1 MNLLNLFDI
10 VDAVA
15 AQKQSEQPTDN
26 VVDVPATVQA
36 SQANGQPATIVVPVA
51 AASEVEVL
59 EDDHEDSLNIG
70 DEVIIAGNVQY
81 QGKTGRVVDFGR
93 NKHFVIVDLY
103 NFGKH
108 SFHSSNVEHNDYAD
122 SEEEDADWRERDHGL
137 FGDDERDEVNEDNG
151 GYYYEIL
158 ARKVFDERPNFSTS
172 GRAEELV
179 DYAFRFAVQDLG
191 KSRARWEFG
200 YDEDF
205 LSDFVSAYGELQRGE
220 QGVAEGSSN
229 VRYKAHPTKKT
240 HIVVTQVPAG
250 HKGIKVGDEI
260 ARSDI
265 KGWKG
270 FSAERKNK
278 VVAEGKAVY
287 YHVVDHN
294 NKSIKAFMY
303 SQDAI
308 KFVND
313 RRKKDPTANKWKVV
327 AKKNAV
333 IGEQGVAE
341 GEYDDPRWEP
351 REPDMSRKVDW
362 DIEAERNAPEE
373 KSEPTTVTVKD
384 ADGKVVLTFP
394 STGGFYGDKRLAA
407 SKGFD
412 TETGDYTMKWKRDTN
427 EGNNWLDTPVSE
439 EFDRI
444 KKLAGLK

>member
-59 EDDHEDSLNIG
+59 EDNHEDSLNIG

-93 NKHFVIVDLY
+93 NKHFVVVDLY

-137 FGDDERDEVNEDNG
+137 FGDDERDEDLTEG
-151 GYYYEIL
+151 FGAYYYEQL
-158 ARKVFDERPNFSTS
+158 AQKMFDLNPDFSTK
-172 GRAEELV
+172 GRCDELLNA
-179 DYAFRFAVQDLG
+179 AFPIAVQDLG
-191 KSRARWEFG
+191 KKRAQWEFG

-205 LSDFVSAYGELQRGE
+205 VSDFVSAYGHLQRGGE
-220 QGVAEGSSN
+220 LDEGWKQNLAALGTAAALGATGMAAMGGNTPTTGGPELANPNQIVQMIKAGKISDSHDLQAVLAKAKNKNQVWSVLQNAAGMQGSSDADAVVQTIAG
-229 VRYKAHPTKKT
+229 VR
-240 HIVVTQVPAG
+240 
-250 HKGIKVGDEI
+250 E
-260 ARSDI
+260 
-265 KGWKG
+265 
-270 FSAERKNK
+270 
-278 VVAEGKAVY
+278 
-287 YHVVDHN
+287 
-294 NKSIKAFMY
+294 
-303 SQDAI
+303 
-308 KFVND
+308 
-313 RRKKDPTANKWKVV
+313 
-327 AKKNAV
+327 
-333 IGEQGVAE
+333 GVAE

-362 DIEAERNAPEE
+362 DIEAQRNAPEE
-373 KSEPTTVTVKD
+373 PEAAKTVTVTD
-384 ADGKVVLTFP
+384 NNDKVVLTFP
-394 STGGFYGDKRLAA
+394 STGGFYGDLRYAT

-412 TETGDYTMKWKRDTN
+412 TDSGDYHLSWKRDTN
-427 EGNNWLDTPVSE
+427 E